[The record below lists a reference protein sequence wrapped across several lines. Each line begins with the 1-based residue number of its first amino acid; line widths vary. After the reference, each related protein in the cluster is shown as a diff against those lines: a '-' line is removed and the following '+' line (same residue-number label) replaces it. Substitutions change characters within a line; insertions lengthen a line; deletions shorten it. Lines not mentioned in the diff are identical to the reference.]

1 MEYRQERRIEK
12 HLSSSIKKIGGHA
25 MKITSPGMAGVPDR
39 LVLINGMAVFV
50 ELKAPGR
57 KPTERQLA
65 IHRYL
70 VRLGF
75 PVHVIDSMHGV
86 DCLVRE
92 LSNNSSCNID

>member
-1 MEYRQERRIEK
+1 MEYRQERRIEN
-12 HLSSSIKKIGGHA
+12 HLSSSIKKIGGYA
-25 MKITSPGMAGVPDR
+25 MKIISPGMAGVPDR

-50 ELKAPGR
+50 ELKAPGC

-70 VRLGF
+70 KRLGF
-75 PVHVIDSMHGV
+75 PVRVIDSVHKV

-92 LSNNSSCNID
+92 LDKNHSCSID

>member
-1 MEYRQERRIEK
+1 MEYRQERKIEQY
-12 HLSSSIKKIGGHA
+12 LSSSIKKIGGYA

-39 LVLINGMAVFV
+39 LILINRMAVFV

-70 VRLGF
+70 GRLGF

-92 LSNNSSCNID
+92 LSNNSSCNTD

>member
-1 MEYRQERRIEK
+1 MEYRQERRIEQY
-12 HLSSSIKKIGGHA
+12 LSSSIKKIGGYA

-39 LVLINGMAVFV
+39 LILINGMAVFV

-70 VRLGF
+70 KCLGF